1 LKLNPS
7 PQQRIRLRLTLGEKM
22 LEQSRIAEAVDD
34 YKQLLAESPDYP
46 GHDSIL
52 NTIASLQKKIAGTN
66 AAARP

>member
-1 LKLNPS
+1 
-7 PQQRIRLRLTLGEKM
+7 M

-66 AAARP
+66 ATAKP